1 MNQAI
6 VMSSIDA
13 IKQIQYIIALSKITD
28 KLEMYHL
35 YVRRYT
41 LPPKN
46 MDTFNELPTTNT
58 SSHYTTEKTI
68 SMNVTSELPLDITTH
83 LTVVK
88 TSNTSILDSK
98 NNEQIAQDDNKADK
112 SDSQAHQAIFKGP
125 APESLGPSVPPSP
138 TLISHTP
145 ELDKDTF
152 AVQKSNSKN
161 QSTKKIKVRSRSN
174 SSMRS
179 TDHLEDLLEPAP
191 SVLHNNDFSLDLILF
206 KFILENLSKSTEVSV
221 IAEKVRALMADRKIK
236 SKISRLTKL
245 LFQSIPHPEE
255 STPQILKLN
264 QSK

>member
-161 QSTKKIKVRSRSN
+161 QSTKKKVRSRSN

-191 SVLHNNDFSLDLILF
+191 SVLQNNDFSLDLILF
-206 KFILENLSKSTEVSV
+206 KFILENLSKST
-221 IAEKVRALMADRKIK
+221 KVLCHSGK
-236 SKISRLTKL
+236 SKSINGGQKNKIQDIQTHQTAIS
-245 LFQSIPHPEE
+245 IN
-255 STPQILKLN
+255 TPP
-264 QSK
+264 